1 MKTIG
6 VIGAGNMGLPMA
18 KALRRTGFD
27 VVARDLRPAAEA
39 AAVAA
44 GARLAASAREL
55 AAQCDMILVVV
66 VDAGEIEDAL
76 FREAEPAAAGWQ
88 AGTVVVLCST
98 IAPEDA
104 GRLAALI
111 EAAGAAV
118 VDAPVSGGPLRAETG
133 QLAMMLAG
141 AESVLARAEP
151 VLAALAD
158 KRFKVSERH
167 GDGAR
172 MKLVNNL
179 LAGIN
184 LAAGAEVL
192 AMGQHMGLD
201 PQLMQAV
208 LGASSGQSWIV
219 ADRMPRAFAGDFE
232 PRAHA
237 RILHKDIGLG
247 LAMAAAAGCDAS
259 FGERALAL
267 FSETLAR
274 GWGGEDD
281 AVLLRTALAKIAER
295 GAGGKPD

>member
-6 VIGAGNMGLPMA
+6 VIGAGNMGLPMV
-18 KALRRTGFD
+18 KALRRAGFD

-39 AAVAA
+39 AALAA
-44 GARLAASAREL
+44 GSRLAGSAREL
-55 AAQCDMILVVV
+55 AAQCELILVVV

-88 AGTVVVLCST
+88 AGTVVALCST
-98 IAPEDA
+98 IGPEDA
-104 GRLAALI
+104 ERLAARI
-111 EAAGAAV
+111 ESAGAAAL
-118 VDAPVSGGPLRAETG
+118 DAPVSGGPLRAEAG
-133 QLAMMLAG
+133 QLSMMLAG
-141 AESVLARAEP
+141 EEAVLARAET
-151 VLAALAD
+151 VLAVLAD
-158 KRFKVSERH
+158 KRFRISARP

-192 AMGQHMGLD
+192 AMGRHLGLD
-201 PQLMQAV
+201 PELMLAV
-208 LGASSGQSWIV
+208 VGASSGQSWIV
-219 ADRMPRAFAGDFE
+219 AERMPRAFAGDFA

-267 FSETLAR
+267 FAETLER
-274 GWGGEDD
+274 GWGAEDD
-281 AVLLRTALAKIAER
+281 AVLLKTAAAKIAGSEP
-295 GAGGKPD
+295 G

>member
-6 VIGAGNMGLPMA
+6 VIGVGNMGLPMA
-18 KALRRTGFD
+18 RALIRAGFE

-39 AAVAA
+39 AALAA
-44 GARLAASAREL
+44 GARLATSAREL
-55 AAQCDMILVVV
+55 AAQCEMILVVV

-76 FREAEPAAAGWQ
+76 FREAEPAAAGWRPD
-88 AGTVVVLCST
+88 AVVALCST

-104 GRLAALI
+104 ERLAKRI
-111 EAAGAAV
+111 EATGAAV
-118 VDAPVSGGPLRAETG
+118 LDAPVSGGPLRAEQG
-133 QLAMMLAG
+133 QLSLMLAG
-141 AESVLARAEP
+141 AEAVLARAEP

-158 KRFKVSERH
+158 RRFRISARP

-192 AMGQHMGLD
+192 AMGRHLGLD
-201 PQLMQAV
+201 PELMLAV
-208 LGASSGQSWIV
+208 IGASSGQSWIV
-219 ADRMPRAFAGDFE
+219 ADRLPRAFAGDFA

-237 RILHKDIGLG
+237 RILHKDVGLG

-267 FSETLAR
+267 FAETLER
-274 GWGGEDD
+274 GWGAEDD
-281 AVLLRTALAKIAER
+281 AVLLRTAAAKIAGR
-295 GAGGKPD
+295 DPD

>member
-6 VIGAGNMGLPMA
+6 VIGTGNMGLPML
-18 KALRRTGFD
+18 KSLRRAGFD
-27 VVARDLRPAAEA
+27 IVARDLRPVAEA
-39 AAVAA
+39 AALAA

-55 AAQCDMILVVV
+55 AAQCEMILIVV

-76 FREAEPAAAGWQ
+76 FREADPAAAGWR
-88 AGTVVVLCST
+88 ADTVVALCST
-98 IAPEDA
+98 IAPQDA
-104 GRLAALI
+104 ERLAARI
-111 EAAGAAV
+111 QAAGAAAL
-118 VDAPVSGGPLRAETG
+118 DAPISGGPLRAEAG
-133 QLAMMLAG
+133 QLSMMLAG
-141 AESVLARAEP
+141 AEAVLARAEP
-151 VLAALAD
+151 ALAALAD
-158 KRFKVSERH
+158 KRFRISARP

-192 AMGQHMGLD
+192 AMGRHLGLD
-201 PQLMQAV
+201 PELMLAV
-208 LGASSGQSWIV
+208 VGASSGQSWIV
-219 ADRMPRAFAGDFE
+219 DERMPRAFAGDFA

-267 FSETLAR
+267 FTETLER
-274 GWGGEDD
+274 GWGAEDD
-281 AVLLRTALAKIAER
+281 AVLLRTALAKIAGR
-295 GAGGKPD
+295 KPG